1 MQLNK
6 MASFA
11 AALLTAGTLSAAV
24 VSEKPATIKNADFTE
39 LKDGAP
45 VGWAKTKDLVV
56 TTGKAG
62 DTTFI
67 TLKAEKDLGY
77 PGIGQTILQA
87 KDLPELKEGE
97 TYEFVLSYRQ
107 KSEGVEKRA
116 FGCIGVFAKGKRVA
130 YRDGKNFPGTS
141 ADWQD
146 VTATLKLA
154 KLPEG
159 MDAVR
164 ITFYLNG
171 PGAVSFSDMKF
182 TVKVV
187 NSAK

>member
-130 YRDGKNFPGTS
+130 YRDGKNFPGTT

>member
-1 MQLNK
+1 MQLHR

-24 VSEKPATIKNADFTE
+24 VSEKPVTIKNADFTE
-39 LKDGAP
+39 VKDGAP
-45 VGWAKTKDLVV
+45 VGWWKSNGLAVS
-56 TTGKAG
+56 TGKEG
-62 DTTFI
+62 DAAFV

-77 PGIGQTILQA
+77 PGISQNVLQV

-97 TYEFVLSYRQ
+97 AYEFVLSYRQ

-116 FGCIGVFAKGKRVA
+116 FAGIGIFAKGKRVS
-130 YRDGKNFPGTS
+130 YRDGKNYPGTS
-141 ADWQD
+141 ADWQKT
-146 VTATLKLA
+146 VLTYKVP
-154 KLPEG
+154 KLPDG
-159 MDAVR
+159 TDTVR

-171 PGAVSFSDMKF
+171 PGAVSYSDVKF

-187 NSAK
+187 SGK